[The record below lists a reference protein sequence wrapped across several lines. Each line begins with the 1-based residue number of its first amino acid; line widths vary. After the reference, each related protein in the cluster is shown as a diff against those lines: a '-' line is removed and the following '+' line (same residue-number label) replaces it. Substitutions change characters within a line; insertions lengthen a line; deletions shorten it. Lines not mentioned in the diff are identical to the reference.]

1 MRSVIISQ
9 FHNWII
15 SILCNMFFTPP
26 DIVVNTAP
34 EPHDEVDTALQQH
47 DVIIDTE
54 AQPHDEVDEP
64 FVGMKFQDF
73 DSLESYIS
81 Q

>member
-1 MRSVIISQ
+1 
-9 FHNWII
+9 
-15 SILCNMFFTPP
+15 MFFTPP

-34 EPHDEVDTALQQH
+34 EPHDEVDTASQDVVDTALQQH